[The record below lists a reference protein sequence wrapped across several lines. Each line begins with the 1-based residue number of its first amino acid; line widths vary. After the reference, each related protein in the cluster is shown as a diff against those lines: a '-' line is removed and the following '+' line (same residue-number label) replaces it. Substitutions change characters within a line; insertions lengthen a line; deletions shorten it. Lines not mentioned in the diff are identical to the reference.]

1 MIFRRMDLLLSQRCY
16 FCRILYVLFPVD
28 RSDIYVVI
36 LTANLSLI
44 FFKLT
49 YLKDKGK
56 KNLSANYFFMT
67 KDILET

>member
-44 FFKLT
+44 FLKLT

-56 KNLSANYFFMT
+56 RKSFSKLFLY
-67 KDILET
+67 D